1 MIYHCFF
8 NKSVCVFSLRTM
20 GFGFLSVFG
29 RIAAM
34 VGPQL
39 VYAVGLSEL
48 YCVHRHDD
56 LHTNIP
62 TGRHTDIHTDRD
74 TGRHTERIPTYITIN
89 SPTDRCTWQLSHRW
103 YCEPGYSN
111 SKNNNFHLC
120 NL

>member
-1 MIYHCFF
+1 MFLFIPNFKNKRRDLFMIYHCFF

-34 VGPQL
+34 IGPQL

-89 SPTDRCTWQLSHRW
+89 SPTDRCT
-103 YCEPGYSN
+103 
-111 SKNNNFHLC
+111 
-120 NL
+120 

>member
-8 NKSVCVFSLRTM
+8 NKSVCVLSLRTM

-74 TGRHTERIPTYITIN
+74 TGRHTENTDIYNDQFTY
-89 SPTDRCTWQLSHRW
+89 
-103 YCEPGYSN
+103 
-111 SKNNNFHLC
+111 
-120 NL
+120 